1 LENKQNNNEI
11 ETIEALLEKIEE
23 CPSKK
28 AREAMREALNKENT
42 TIDNDA

>member
-1 LENKQNNNEI
+1 LEDKQDNNEI
-11 ETIEALLEKIEE
+11 ENLEALLEKIEE

-42 TIDNDA
+42 TTDKDA

>member
-1 LENKQNNNEI
+1 LTDNKENNEI
-11 ETIEALLEKIEE
+11 EDLEALFEKIEE

-28 AREAMREALNKENT
+28 VREAMREALNKENT